1 MVRNATLLKVY
12 SPRRGKRSPLV
23 LRLECRN
30 RFYGCEYVR
39 AGGRVTVCM
48 CVCVCVCVCVLTIVR
63 TEHERVSLFVRAK
76 VDNERRTSMLRRNM
90 L

>member
-1 MVRNATLLKVY
+1 MHV
-12 SPRRGKRSPLV
+12 
-23 LRLECRN
+23 
-30 RFYGCEYVR
+30 
-39 AGGRVTVCM
+39 